1 VSAPLAVFEPGG
13 DAATALYIVAFSL
26 FIIGIKQG
34 THPTT
39 AKRGNLVAAVGMAIA
54 VVTTLMLDGI
64 GNWGLII
71 GALVV
76 GSAIGIVASI
86 RVQMTEMPQMV
97 ALYNGVGGGAVAL
110 IAWSEI
116 RHGISIGEDLP
127 LDILIPILFSA
138 VVGSISFWG
147 SNIAFAKLQD
157 LIPTR
162 PLAVPGQQ
170 VINALLLIGILAAC
184 TVTAINHD
192 DPSQGLFIAILLAA
206 ALLGNLVV
214 LPIGGAD
221 MPVVISLLNAFTGL
235 AAAAAG
241 FALDNVALIVAGTLV
256 GSSGTILTLEMAT
269 AMNRS
274 VANILF
280 AGFGGAPS
288 GGGGGSGEE
297 RPHVSIGAQ
306 DAAIKLA
313 YADSVVI
320 VPGYGLAVAQAQ
332 HAIKEVADE
341 LEKRGVTVS
350 YAIHPVAG
358 RMPGHMNV
366 LLAEADVPYEQLKE
380 MEEINPE
387 MSRTDVA
394 VVVGANDVTNPAA
407 KNDPDSPIAGMPIIE
422 VSEAQQVIVIK
433 RSLSPGFAGIDNDLF
448 YEPNTSMVFSD
459 AKAAASEIAAEIQQ
473 L

>member
-1 VSAPLAVFEPGG
+1 MPVAVLEPG
-13 DAATALYIVAFSL
+13 AAPSTALYIAAFSL
-26 FIIGIKQG
+26 FIFGVRRG

-39 AKRGNLVAAVGMAIA
+39 ARQGNMIAAAGMAIA
-54 VVTTLMLDGI
+54 VITTLLLDGV

-71 GALVV
+71 LGLAVGTAVGA
-76 GSAIGIVASI
+76 VASI
-86 RVQMTEMPQMV
+86 RVQMTAMPQMV

-110 IAWSEI
+110 IAWSELREGI
-116 RHGISIGEDLP
+116 AHGGEIP
-127 LDILIPILFSA
+127 LETFVPILFSA

-147 SNIAFAKLQD
+147 SNVAFGKLQG
-157 LIPTR
+157 IVSGQPIK
-162 PLAVPGQQ
+162 VPGQQ
-170 VINALLLIGILAAC
+170 VLNALLLVGILTAC
-184 TVTAINHD
+184 IVLGATND
-192 DPSQGLFIAILLAA
+192 DPSQALFIALLLAA

-235 AAAAAG
+235 AAAGAG

-274 VANILF
+274 VPNILF
-280 AGFGGAPS
+280 AGFGAVATGGATVT
-288 GGGGGSGEE
+288 EE
-297 RPHVSIGAQ
+297 RPVTSVNAQ

-313 YADSVVI
+313 YADSVVV

-332 HAIKEVADE
+332 HAVKEMADE
-341 LEKRGVTVS
+341 LERHGVTVS

-366 LLAEADVPYEQLKE
+366 LLAEADVPYEKLRE

-387 MSRTDVA
+387 LPRTDVA
-394 VVVGANDVTNPAA
+394 VVIGANDVTNPAA

-422 VSEAQQVIVIK
+422 VHEAQQVIVIK

-448 YEPNTSMVFSD
+448 YEPNTSMLFAD
-459 AKAAASEIAAEIQQ
+459 AKQAASDIATEAQE

>member
-1 VSAPLAVFEPGG
+1 VTPLAVLEPGG
-13 DAATALYIVAFSL
+13 AAVNALYIVAFSL
-26 FIIGIKQG
+26 FIFGVRRG

-39 AKRGNLVAAVGMAIA
+39 AKQGNLIAAVGMAVAIVA
-54 VVTTLMLDGI
+54 TLLLDGI
-64 GNWGLII
+64 GNWGLIVAGLAI
-71 GALVV
+71 GAAV
-76 GSAIGIVASI
+76 GVVASI

-110 IAWSEI
+110 IAWSEF
-116 RHGISIGEDLP
+116 RHGIALGQELP
-127 LDILIPILFSA
+127 LDTMIPVLFSA

-147 SNIAFAKLQD
+147 SNVAFAKLQD

-162 PLAVPGQQ
+162 PLALPGQQ
-170 VINALLLIGILAAC
+170 VVNALLLLGTIAACVVLAASS
-184 TVTAINHD
+184 D
-192 DPSQGLFIAILLAA
+192 DPSQALFIGVLISA

-256 GSSGTILTLEMAT
+256 GSSGTILTMEMAT

-274 VANILF
+274 VAHVLF
-280 AGFGGAPS
+280 AGFGGAPAAAA
-288 GGGGGSGEE
+288 GGGEE
-297 RPHVSIGAQ
+297 RPHTSIGAQ

-366 LLAEADVPYEQLKE
+366 LLAEADVPYEQLRE

-387 MSRTDVA
+387 MPRTDVA

-422 VSEAQQVIVIK
+422 VSEAQEVIVIK

-448 YEPNTSMVFSD
+448 YEPNTSMVFAD
-459 AKAAASEIAAEIQQ
+459 AKQAATEIAAEVQN

>member
-1 VSAPLAVFEPGG
+1 MSLFAVFEPGG

-26 FIIGIKQG
+26 FIVGIKMG

-39 AKRGNLVAAVGMAIA
+39 AKRGNLVAAGGMAVA
-54 VVTTLMLDGI
+54 VVTTLLLDGM
-64 GNWGLII
+64 GNWGLIVLGLGI
-71 GALVV
+71 GT
-76 GSAIGIVASI
+76 AIGVIASI

-110 IAWSEI
+110 IAWAEI
-116 RHGISIGEDLP
+116 RHGISLDHEIP
-127 LDILIPILFSA
+127 LDELIPILFA
-138 VVGSISFWG
+138 GVVGSVSFWG

-162 PLAVPGQQ
+162 PIAVPGQQ
-170 VINALLLIGILAAC
+170 LINAVLLIGIVVAC
-184 TVTAINHD
+184 VVIAINND
-192 DPSQGLFIAILLAA
+192 APSEAIFIGVLIAA
-206 ALLGNLVV
+206 AILGNLVV

-235 AAAAAG
+235 SAAAAG

-256 GSSGTILTLEMAT
+256 GSSGTILTMEMAT

-274 VANILF
+274 VGNILF
-280 AGFGGAPS
+280 SGFGGAPS
-288 GGGGGSGEE
+288 GGGGGTGEE
-297 RPHVSIGAQ
+297 KPHVSIGAQ

-313 YADSVVI
+313 YADTVVI

-341 LEKRGVTVS
+341 LEKRGVTVN

-422 VSEAQQVIVIK
+422 VNEAQQVIVIK

-448 YEPNTSMVFSD
+448 YEPNTSMLFAD
-459 AKAAASEIAAEIQQ
+459 AKQAAADIASEIGN